1 MLRLLEKTSVLGFL
15 LSLAL
20 VVLFNVAINF
30 CFKMNP
36 LISVIVAVH
45 DAELTIGECVDSIL
59 TQTYT
64 HIQVIL
70 VDDGSPDNAGTICDQ
85 LADGDD
91 RVVAIHQAN
100 QGAMAA
106 RKRGVEASVGDYVC
120 FVDADDC
127 IKEDALASMCSYM
140 QENVDV
146 VVFESEVNDCY
157 NRIEYAN
164 ALLKFRYWN
173 LWGKLFRRELLDD
186 YVMSVPRQF
195 KVGEDFL
202 CNLRMLSRISRTVVT
217 KPIRKY
223 IYNENNPKSVQKN
236 HIYDYEYERMMIIE
250 VKDTLENNDFFNEI
264 KSSFLR
270 WETCYLVGMI
280 GYRYNV
286 DYEEKWIKDF
296 LKDCKGQKLGFRCI
310 LVKIAI
316 RYKAF
321 RWLFVLE
328 KSLKTIARKVLK

>member
-1 MLRLLEKTSVLGFL
+1 
-15 LSLAL
+15 
-20 VVLFNVAINF
+20 
-30 CFKMNP
+30 
-36 LISVIVAVH
+36 
-45 DAELTIGECVDSIL
+45 
-59 TQTYT
+59 
-64 HIQVIL
+64 
-70 VDDGSPDNAGTICDQ
+70 
-85 LADGDD
+85 
-91 RVVAIHQAN
+91 
-100 QGAMAA
+100 MAA
-106 RKRGVEASVGDYVC
+106 RKRGVDASVGDYVC

-296 LKDCKGQKLGFRCI
+296 LKDCKGQKLGFRCV

-328 KSLKTIARKVLK
+328 KSLKAIARKVLK

>member
-1 MLRLLEKTSVLGFL
+1 
-15 LSLAL
+15 
-20 VVLFNVAINF
+20 
-30 CFKMNP
+30 MNP
-36 LISVIVAVH
+36 LISVIVPVY
-45 DAELTIGECVDSIL
+45 DAGLTIRECVESIL

-64 HIQVIL
+64 HLQVIL
-70 VDDGSPDNAGTICDQ
+70 VDDGSPDNAGEICDQ
-85 LADGDD
+85 LADMDS
-91 RVVAIHQAN
+91 RIVSIHQVN
-100 QGAMAA
+100 QGVMAA
-106 RKRGVEASVGDYVC
+106 RKRGVEASFGDYVC

-127 IKEDALASMCSYM
+127 LKEDSLASMFSYM

-146 VVFESEVNDCY
+146 VVFESEVNACY
-157 NRIEYAN
+157 NRIEYAD

-173 LWGKLFRRELLDD
+173 LWGKLFRRALLDD
-186 YVMSVPRQF
+186 YVMGVPRQF

-202 CNLRMLSRISRTVVT
+202 CNLRMLSRISGTVVSKT
-217 KPIRKY
+217 IHKY

-250 VKDTLENNDFFNEI
+250 VKDTLENIDFFNEI
-264 KSSFLR
+264 KPSFLR
-270 WETCYLVGMI
+270 WETCYLAGMI

-286 DYEEKWIKDF
+286 NYQEQWIKDY
-296 LKDCKGQKLGFRCI
+296 LKDCKGQKLGFRCV

-328 KSLKTIARKVLK
+328 KSLKAIARRIL